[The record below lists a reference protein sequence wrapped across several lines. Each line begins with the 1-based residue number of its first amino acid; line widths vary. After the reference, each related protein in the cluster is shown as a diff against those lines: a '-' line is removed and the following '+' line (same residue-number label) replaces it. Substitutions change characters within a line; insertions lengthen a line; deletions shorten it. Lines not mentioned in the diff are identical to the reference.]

1 MQENGQEREP
11 GEEAPESGDETP
23 TPKQERKHRATYA
36 RDNKNG
42 GYLIRVAGPYP
53 EKFAGRDVPVV
64 LKSGKEHN
72 EKLAKLIWTGA
83 DAEAGRVA
91 LYTFEAKPR
100 DTQTEVAF

>member
-1 MQENGQEREP
+1 MQEEQEETS
-11 GEEAPESGDETP
+11 APP
-23 TPKQERKHRATYA
+23 APERKHRATYA

-53 EKFAGRDVPVV
+53 EKFAGREVPVM

-72 EKLAKLIWTGA
+72 EKLGKLIWTGA

-100 DTQTEVAF
+100 DTETEVPF